1 MDGPIDTLK
10 QPNGLFR
17 RYEHNP
23 ILSPKD
29 WPYPANAVFNPA
41 AVALNGTTLLLARVE
56 DRRGFSHLTA
66 ARSHNGITDWEIDE
80 TPTLSP
86 DPESH
91 EERWGLEDAR
101 VVRMQESGEYAIT
114 CVSFSAGGPL
124 VSVIMTEDFKT
135 FERRG
140 TPFPPEDKDACLFPR
155 RFGGR
160 YVMIHR
166 PIIRGQAHIWISSSP
181 DLHHW
186 GDHEILIPV
195 RSGWWDCHRV
205 GLGTQPLE
213 TEAGW
218 LIIYHGVRV
227 TPAGQVY
234 RVGLALLDLDN
245 PRRVVRRTDEWVFSP
260 SMSYEFSGDVSG
272 VVFPTGAVVVKK
284 TNELRLYYG
293 AADSSIC
300 VAVADMSVILEYA
313 SSCPLQS

>member
-1 MDGPIDTLK
+1 MYKPVDTYK
-10 QPNGLFR
+10 QSNGLFR
-17 RYEHNP
+17 RFEQNP

-41 AVALNGTTLLLARVE
+41 AVLLNGETLLLARVE
-56 DRRGFSHLTA
+56 DMRGFSHLTA
-66 ARSHNGITDWEIDE
+66 ARSKDGLTNWQVDP

-86 DPESH
+86 DPEEH

-101 VVRMQESGEYAIT
+101 IVKMEENGRYAIT

-124 VSVIMTEDFKT
+124 VSLIMTKDFKT
-135 FERRG
+135 FKRMG

-160 YVMIHR
+160 YAMIHR

-181 DLHHW
+181 DLEHW
-186 GDHEILIPV
+186 GDHEILLPV
-195 RSGWWDCHRV
+195 RSGWWDCERV
-205 GLGTQPLE
+205 GLGTQPIE

-234 RVGLALLDLDN
+234 RVGLALLDLKN
-245 PRRVVRRTDEWVFSP
+245 PRKIIRRSDEWVFSP
-260 SMSYEFSGDVSG
+260 CTAYELTGDVPG
-272 VVFPTGAVVVKK
+272 VVFPTGAVLDKR

-293 AADSSIC
+293 AADTSIG
-300 VAVADMSVILEYA
+300 VAVADMSTILEYV
-313 SSCPLQS
+313 SSCPIQT